1 MDNETSIQSSSSA
14 PENPAIAGLIEGDQT
29 FETVTER
36 IVSVVLSQSK
46 HKLPWWI
53 MIAIGFLLFN
63 VLGISLTYL
72 VFKGVGIW
80 GINQPV
86 SWGWAIINFVWWIGI
101 GHAGTLISAFLAL
114 MRQQW
119 RASINRFAEAMTIFA
134 VMCAGIF
141 PALHTGRPWV
151 DYWMFPLPNIL
162 AMWPQWRSPLMWDVF
177 AVGTYFTISVL
188 FWFLGLVP
196 DFATVR
202 DRAENPIV
210 KYVYAFL
217 SLGWRGAASH
227 WERFETAYLILAG
240 LSTPLVL
247 SVHSVVSF
255 DFSVGIVSGW
265 HATIFPPYFVAG
277 ALYAGFA
284 MVIML
289 AIPLRVWYHLED
301 YVTMKHFD
309 WMAKMMLTSGLI
321 VFYGY
326 IMECF
331 FAYFGGDYF
340 DRRMM
345 EFRQFGPYG
354 WAYWV
359 LILTNCIIPQALWLP
374 WVRRNLNW
382 LFFISVVISIGMWF
396 ERYVIVAVSLT
407 RQFLPATWGYY
418 TNTIWDVLVY
428 LGTFG
433 LFTFFFFLF
442 VRFAPMISV
451 FEMRDLVW
459 RRFHFGH
466 HGHEAETTE
475 IEHTTGTAEA

>member
-1 MDNETSIQSSSSA
+1 
-14 PENPAIAGLIEGDQT
+14 
-29 FETVTER
+29 
-36 IVSVVLSQSK
+36 
-46 HKLPWWI
+46 
-53 MIAIGFLLFN
+53 
-63 VLGISLTYL
+63 
-72 VFKGVGIW
+72 
-80 GINQPV
+80 
-86 SWGWAIINFVWWIGI
+86 
-101 GHAGTLISAFLAL
+101 
-114 MRQQW
+114 
-119 RASINRFAEAMTIFA
+119 
-134 VMCAGIF
+134 
-141 PALHTGRPWV
+141 
-151 DYWMFPLPNIL
+151 
-162 AMWPQWRSPLMWDVF
+162 MWDVF

-202 DRAENPIV
+202 DRAENPVI
-210 KYVYAFL
+210 KYVYAIL

-289 AIPLRVWYHLED
+289 AIPLRKWYHLED

-359 LILTNCIIPQALWLP
+359 LILTNCIIPQALWIP

-407 RQFLPATWGYY
+407 RQFLPSSWGYY

-466 HGHEAETTE
+466 HEHGAETAE
-475 IEHTTGTAEA
+475 MEHTTGTAEA